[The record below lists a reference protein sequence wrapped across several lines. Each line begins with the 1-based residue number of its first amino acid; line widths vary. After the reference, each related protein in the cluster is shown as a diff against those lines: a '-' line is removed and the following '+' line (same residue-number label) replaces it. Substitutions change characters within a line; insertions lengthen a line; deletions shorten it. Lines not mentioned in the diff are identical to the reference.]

1 MVTLH
6 ATLGRPPAT
15 AMTMMPVMAVMKVV
29 AVMAVML
36 GFSATQTYTTDIHT
50 RILDIHD
57 TRELCGTR
65 TRTRTFQSL
74 LRMDIIISRYSSVYD
89 P

>member
-1 MVTLH
+1 
-6 ATLGRPPAT
+6 
-15 AMTMMPVMAVMKVV
+15 MTMMPVMAVMKVV

-65 TRTRTFQSL
+65 TRTFQSL